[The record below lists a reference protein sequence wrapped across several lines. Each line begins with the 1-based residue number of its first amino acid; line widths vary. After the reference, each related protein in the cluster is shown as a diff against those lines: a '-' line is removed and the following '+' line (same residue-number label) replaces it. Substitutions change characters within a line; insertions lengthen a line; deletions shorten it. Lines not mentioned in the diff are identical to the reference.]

1 MLIWIFSVPLKPGF
15 LSFGFECLPW
25 PWARWLPEWDR
36 HQRRDLT
43 KWTSS
48 LALCLP
54 LKGLVAALTLPST
67 ALRAKKKRE
76 REGKKKRAIKIS
88 FAFRLLRPGKKR
100 KRTRREASTVS
111 AEYCPWP
118 ASATPPKKPAEQSIA
133 CLSSLFKWREWM
145 LSANSPK
152 NKKKKRNE
160 LVTTPLSR
168 SLYHVTPRKPNIRVF
183 LQREHGKLLEMLP
196 PFRQY

>member
-36 HQRRDLT
+36 HPRRDLT

-76 REGKKKRAIKIS
+76 RERERKKRAIKIS

-111 AEYCPWP
+111 AEYCPGP

-152 NKKKKRNE
+152 NKKEEKRISDDAF
-160 LVTTPLSR
+160 VSFTLSR
-168 SLYHVTPRKPNIRVF
+168 NTAKTKY
-183 LQREHGKLLEMLP
+183 
-196 PFRQY
+196 